1 MVRKIK
7 IFSVYQDIAALEL
20 EINDWLAQNPNIR
33 IIDFVQTQTN
43 TSQGWNLIITILY
56 ESG

>member
-7 IFSVYQDIAALEL
+7 IFSVYQEISALEL

-33 IIDFVQTQTN
+33 IIEMLQTQTN
-43 TSQGWNLIITILY
+43 TPQGWSLIISVLY